1 MELKVIESSE
11 KLTYVALV
19 GRLDLAGVQAVELK
33 FNAQIASRK
42 VSGIVDLSGV
52 TFIASLGMR
61 MLLTAAKTIKANGG
75 KLVVVKP
82 QPLVEEA
89 LKAAGLDALMLITA
103 SVEEAKAKIG

>member
-1 MELKVIESSE
+1 MELITIESSDR
-11 KLTYVALV
+11 LSFVALV

-33 FNAQIASRK
+33 FNAQVASRK
-42 VSGIVDLSGV
+42 VASIVDLSGV

-61 MLLTAAKTIKANGG
+61 MLLSAAKTLKANNV

-89 LKAAGLDALMLITA
+89 LKSAGLDALMVICS
-103 SVEEAKAKIG
+103 SVEEAKAKVA